1 MSSNGA
7 AAASSAEQ
15 QQQQQQQEKKPS
27 HLLGWE
33 MSDKIKP
40 EVNPGAVGL
49 WTFFSPLAGI
59 VPKDALNLGQG
70 EARRGEPIE
79 TRAAILAELTSV
91 GGTIA

>member
-1 MSSNGA
+1 MSSNS
-7 AAASSAEQ
+7 SSAVAA
-15 QQQQQQQEKKPS
+15 EKKAP
-27 HLLGWE
+27 LLGWE

-70 EARRGEPIE
+70 ESSA
-79 TRAAILAELTSV
+79 AAISSCTESAAFLVADATGEYV
-91 GGTIA
+91 